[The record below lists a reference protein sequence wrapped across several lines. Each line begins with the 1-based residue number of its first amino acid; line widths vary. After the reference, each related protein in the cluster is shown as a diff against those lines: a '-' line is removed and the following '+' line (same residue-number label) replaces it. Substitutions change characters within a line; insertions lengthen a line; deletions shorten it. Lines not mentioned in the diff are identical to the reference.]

1 MSLSVSLNILTMG
14 FLMKTKT
21 DIMELIGLICDFYNC
36 YHEIL
41 DYTHDKAKLKTENI
55 YSDIHE
61 WLYDD

>member
-1 MSLSVSLNILTMG
+1 MG